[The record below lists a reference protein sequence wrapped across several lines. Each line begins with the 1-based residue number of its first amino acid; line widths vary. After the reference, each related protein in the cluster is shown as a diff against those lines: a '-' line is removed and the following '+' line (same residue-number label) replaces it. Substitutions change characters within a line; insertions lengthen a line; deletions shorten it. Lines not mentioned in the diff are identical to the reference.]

1 MEKSKYTPMMNHYLT
16 MKEQNPDAI
25 LFYRLGDFYE
35 MFFDD
40 ARTVSREL
48 DLVLTGRAA
57 GNGEK
62 APMCGV
68 PFHAA
73 DNYIQRLVNKGYK
86 VAICEQLSDPAAS
99 KGLVDRDIVK
109 IVTPGT
115 ILEDTGSRKEQ
126 YLAAVHADG
135 WNLAVL
141 YCELST
147 GELFYDVKEKSLV
160 ALQKSLKERDIAE
173 AVLSRNI
180 PKNWKQVLLEDPSLV
195 LSESA
200 VRELSFEEA
209 ELVPDEPSILMQTLS
224 LLLNYLED
232 TQKQKIRH
240 LQKAQP
246 LQQEK
251 TMILD
256 QETRRHLEITQSQSS
271 AAKAVSLW
279 EFLDVCRT
287 SMGSRTLAR
296 WLTQP
301 LADVSAIIRRQDALQ
316 VMTDQFLLRETLSEY
331 LSSVYDMDR
340 LATRIA
346 YGSASPR
353 DVQQLGV
360 SLKQIPGLLEAV
372 KVIEAWPQWQKT
384 PDCADLQER
393 IEQALNEELP
403 LTMKDGGIFRDG
415 YNARLDELRR
425 LSADGKSFILELEQ
439 KERERTGVKS
449 LKIGYNR
456 VFGYY
461 IDVRKNNLQAIKEE
475 FGYIPRQT
483 LANSTRFTTPEL
495 KERED
500 RILSANEERIALEM
514 ELFQE
519 LLQDVEHRLFDIHA
533 AARTAAEVDA
543 LLSLADQA
551 VKYGY
556 IRPSFHEGSQVT
568 VSEGR
573 HPILD
578 ARMSGYVS
586 NDWVMDADTDIQLI
600 TGPNM
605 GGKSTWMRQNALLV
619 IMAQA
624 GSFIPA
630 RKADLPVFDR
640 IFTRMGAGDDLLTGT
655 STFMAEMLEANNALR
670 FATSSS
676 LILFDEIGRGTATY
690 DGMALAQA
698 ILEYIESSI
707 HARTLFSTHY
717 HELTSLEE
725 TNPGIQNVHVDVKD
739 KKGTIE
745 FRYRII
751 PGKADKSYGI
761 NVAKLAKLP
770 SSVTDRALELL
781 QDLEAETDTGRWQP
795 SLFVMDRKPPAE
807 NVLLDRIDSL
817 NLDEMSPREALDCL
831 YELKKL
837 RKKVDD

>member
-1 MEKSKYTPMMNHYLT
+1 MMNHYLS

-35 MFFDD
+35 MFFED
-40 ARTVSREL
+40 AKTVSREL

-86 VAICEQLSDPAAS
+86 VAVCEQLSDPAVS

-115 ILEDTGSRKEQ
+115 ILEETGSRREQ

-135 WNLAVL
+135 WNLCVL

-147 GELFYDVKEKSLV
+147 GELFYDIREKSLI
-160 ALQKSLKERDIAE
+160 ALQKALKEKDIAE
-173 AVLSRNI
+173 AVLSRSI
-180 PKNWKQVLLEDPSLV
+180 SRNWKQVLAEDGGLV
-195 LSESA
+195 LSES
-200 VRELSFEEA
+200 VTGELGDGEA
-209 ELVPDEPSILMQTLS
+209 GLVPPEPAVLSETLS
-224 LLLNYLED
+224 LLFNYLED

-256 QETRRHLEITQSQSS
+256 QETRRHLEITKSQSS
-271 AAKAVSLW
+271 AARAVSLW
-279 EFLDVCRT
+279 EFMDVCCT
-287 SMGSRTLAR
+287 SMGSRLLAR

-301 LADVSAIIRRQDALQ
+301 LADRAGIEKRQEAVQ
-316 VMTDQFLLRETLSEY
+316 TMTDQFLLRETLNEY
-331 LSSVYDMDR
+331 LSSIYDMDR
-340 LATRIA
+340 LAARIA
-346 YGSASPR
+346 YGSAGPR
-353 DVQQLGV
+353 DVQQLGI
-360 SLKQIPGLLEAV
+360 SLKQIPGL
-372 KVIEAWPQWQKT
+372 IEALKGVQSWPEWQLT
-384 PDCADLQER
+384 PDCADLQTH
-393 IEQALNEELP
+393 IENALNDDIP
-403 LTMKDGGIFRDG
+403 LTLKDGGLFRDG
-415 YNARLDELRR
+415 YNSRLDELRR
-425 LSADGKSFILELEQ
+425 LSADGQSFILELEQ

-461 IDVRKNNLQAIKEE
+461 IDVRKSNLGAIKEE

-483 LANSTRFTTPEL
+483 LANSTRFTTAQL

-500 RILSANEERIALEM
+500 RILSANEERIALENQ
-514 ELFQE
+514 LFQE
-519 LLQDVEHRLFDIHA
+519 LLQEVEAHLFEIHE
-533 AARTAAEVDA
+533 AARTAAQADA
-543 LLSLADQA
+543 LLAMARQA

-556 IRPSFHEGSQVT
+556 IRPAFHEGTSVRIE
-568 VSEGR
+568 EGR

-578 ARMSGYVS
+578 TRLSSFVS
-586 NDWVMDADTDIQLI
+586 NDWVMESDTDIQLI

-630 RKADLPVFDR
+630 RQAQLPVFDR

-655 STFMAEMLEANNALR
+655 STFMAEMMEANNALR
-670 FATSSS
+670 YATDSS

-717 HELTSLEE
+717 HELTALEK
-725 TNPGIQNVHVDVKD
+725 TNPGIQNVHVDVKE
-739 KKGTIE
+739 KKDSIE
-745 FRYRII
+745 FWYRII
-751 PGKADKSYGI
+751 PGKSDRSYGI
-761 NVAKLAKLP
+761 NVARLAHLP
-770 SSVTDRALELL
+770 GSVTDRAVELL
-781 QDLEAETDTGRWQP
+781 QDLEADTDNTRWQP
-795 SLFVMDRKPPAE
+795 SLFVTDRQRPEE
-807 NVLLDRIDSL
+807 NRLLDRLDSL
-817 NLDEMSPREALDCL
+817 NVDEMTPREALDCL

-837 RKKVDD
+837 RKKAQD

>member
-1 MEKSKYTPMMNHYLT
+1 MMNHYLS

-35 MFFDD
+35 MFFED
-40 ARTVSREL
+40 AKTVSREL

-86 VAICEQLSDPAAS
+86 VAVCEQLSDPAAS

-115 ILEDTGSRKEQ
+115 ILEETGSRREQ

-135 WNLAVL
+135 WNLCVL

-147 GELFYDVKEKSLV
+147 GELFYDIREKSLI
-160 ALQKSLKERDIAE
+160 ALQKALKEKDIAE
-173 AVLSRNI
+173 AVLSRSI
-180 PKNWKQVLLEDPSLV
+180 SRNWKQVLAEDGGLV

-200 VRELSFEEA
+200 TGELADEEA
-209 ELVPDEPSILMQTLS
+209 GLVPPEPAVLSETLS
-224 LLLNYLED
+224 LLFNYLED

-256 QETRRHLEITQSQSS
+256 QETRRHLEITKSQSS
-271 AAKAVSLW
+271 AARAVSLW
-279 EFLDVCRT
+279 EFMDVCCT
-287 SMGSRTLAR
+287 SMGSRLLAR

-301 LADVSAIIRRQDALQ
+301 LADREGIEKRQEAVQ
-316 VMTDQFLLRETLSEY
+316 TMTDQFLLRETLNEY
-331 LSSVYDMDR
+331 LSSIYDMDR
-340 LATRIA
+340 LAARIA
-346 YGSASPR
+346 YGSAGPR
-353 DVQQLGV
+353 DVQQLGI
-360 SLKQIPGLLEAV
+360 SLKQIPGL
-372 KVIEAWPQWQKT
+372 IEALKGVQSWPEWQLT
-384 PDCADLQER
+384 PDCADLQTH
-393 IEQALNEELP
+393 IEDALNDDIP
-403 LTMKDGGIFRDG
+403 LTLKDGGLFRDG
-415 YNARLDELRR
+415 YNSRLDELRR
-425 LSADGKSFILELEQ
+425 LSADGQSFILELEQ

-461 IDVRKNNLQAIKEE
+461 IDVRKSNLGAIKEE

-483 LANSTRFTTPEL
+483 LANSTRFTTAQL

-500 RILSANEERIALEM
+500 RILSANEERVALENQ
-514 ELFQE
+514 LFQE
-519 LLQDVEHRLFDIHA
+519 LLQEVEAHLFEIHE
-533 AARTAAEVDA
+533 AARTAAQADA
-543 LLSLADQA
+543 LLAMARQA

-556 IRPSFHEGSQVT
+556 IRPAFHEGTSVRIE
-568 VSEGR
+568 EGR

-578 ARMSGYVS
+578 TRLSSFVS
-586 NDWVMDADTDIQLI
+586 NDWVMESDTDIQLI

-630 RKADLPVFDR
+630 RQAQLPVFDR

-655 STFMAEMLEANNALR
+655 STFMAEMMEANNALR
-670 FATSSS
+670 YATDSS

-717 HELTSLEE
+717 HELTALEK
-725 TNPGIQNVHVDVKD
+725 TNPGIQNVHVDVKE
-739 KKGTIE
+739 KKDSIE

-751 PGKADKSYGI
+751 PGKSDRSYGI
-761 NVAKLAKLP
+761 NVARLAHLP
-770 SSVTDRALELL
+770 GSVTDRAVELL
-781 QDLEAETDTGRWQP
+781 QDLEADTDNTRWQP
-795 SLFVMDRKPPAE
+795 SLFVTDRQRPEE
-807 NVLLDRIDSL
+807 NRLLDRLDSL
-817 NLDEMSPREALDCL
+817 NVDEMTPREALDCL

-837 RKKVDD
+837 RKKAQD

>member
-1 MEKSKYTPMMNHYLT
+1 MEKTKYTPMMNHYLS

-35 MFFDD
+35 MFFED
-40 ARTVSREL
+40 AKTVSREL

-86 VAICEQLSDPAAS
+86 VAVCEQLSDPAAS

-115 ILEDTGSRKEQ
+115 ILEETGSRREQ

-135 WNLAVL
+135 WNLCVL

-147 GELFYDVKEKSLV
+147 GELFYDIREKSLI
-160 ALQKSLKERDIAE
+160 ALQKALKEKDIAE
-173 AVLSRNI
+173 AVLSRSI
-180 PKNWKQVLLEDPSLV
+180 SRNWKQVLAEDGGLV

-200 VRELSFEEA
+200 TGELADEEA
-209 ELVPDEPSILMQTLS
+209 GLVPPEPAVLSETLS
-224 LLLNYLED
+224 LLFNYLED

-256 QETRRHLEITQSQSS
+256 QETRRHLEITKSQSS
-271 AAKAVSLW
+271 AARAVSLW
-279 EFLDVCRT
+279 EFMDVCYT
-287 SMGSRTLAR
+287 SMGSRLLAR

-301 LADVSAIIRRQDALQ
+301 LADREGIEKRQKAVQ
-316 VMTDQFLLRETLSEY
+316 TMTDQFLLRETLNEY
-331 LSSVYDMDR
+331 LSSIYDMDR
-340 LATRIA
+340 LAARIA
-346 YGSASPR
+346 YGSAGPR
-353 DVQQLGV
+353 DVQQLGI
-360 SLKQIPGLLEAV
+360 SLKQIPGL
-372 KVIEAWPQWQKT
+372 IEALKGVQSWPEWQLT
-384 PDCADLQER
+384 PDCADLQTH
-393 IEQALNEELP
+393 IEDALNDDIP
-403 LTMKDGGIFRDG
+403 LTLKDGGLFRDG
-415 YNARLDELRR
+415 YNSRLDELRR
-425 LSADGKSFILELEQ
+425 LSADGQSFILELEQ

-461 IDVRKNNLQAIKEE
+461 IDVRKSNLGAIKEE

-483 LANSTRFTTPEL
+483 LANSTRFTTAQL

-500 RILSANEERIALEM
+500 RILSANEERVALENQ
-514 ELFQE
+514 LFQE
-519 LLQDVEHRLFDIHA
+519 LLQEVEAHLFEIHE
-533 AARTAAEVDA
+533 AARTAAQADA
-543 LLSLADQA
+543 LLAMARQA

-556 IRPSFHEGSQVT
+556 IRPAFHEGTSVRIE
-568 VSEGR
+568 EGR

-578 ARMSGYVS
+578 TRLSGFVS
-586 NDWVMDADTDIQLI
+586 NDWVMESDTDIQLI

-630 RKADLPVFDR
+630 RQAQLPVFDR

-655 STFMAEMLEANNALR
+655 STFMAEMMEANNALR
-670 FATSSS
+670 YATDSS

-717 HELTSLEE
+717 HELTALEK
-725 TNPGIQNVHVDVKD
+725 TNPGIQNVHVDVKEKRD
-739 KKGTIE
+739 SIE

-751 PGKADKSYGI
+751 PGKSDRSYGI
-761 NVAKLAKLP
+761 NVARLAHLP
-770 SSVTDRALELL
+770 GSVTDRAVELL
-781 QDLEAETDTGRWQP
+781 QDLEADTDNTRWQP
-795 SLFVMDRKPPAE
+795 SLFVTDRQRPEE
-807 NVLLDRIDSL
+807 NRLLDRLDSL
-817 NLDEMSPREALDCL
+817 NVDEMTPREALDCL

-837 RKKVDD
+837 RKKAQD

>member
-1 MEKSKYTPMMNHYLT
+1 MEKTKYTPMMNHYLS

-35 MFFDD
+35 MFFED
-40 ARTVSREL
+40 AKTVSREL

-86 VAICEQLSDPAAS
+86 VAVCEQLSDPAAS

-115 ILEDTGSRKEQ
+115 ILEETGSRREQ

-135 WNLAVL
+135 WNLCVL

-147 GELFYDVKEKSLV
+147 GELFYDIREKSLI
-160 ALQKSLKERDIAE
+160 ALQKALKEKDIAE
-173 AVLSRNI
+173 AVLSRSI
-180 PKNWKQVLLEDPSLV
+180 SRNWKQVLAEDGGLV

-200 VRELSFEEA
+200 TGELADEEA
-209 ELVPDEPSILMQTLS
+209 GLVPPEPAVLSETLS
-224 LLLNYLED
+224 LLFNYLED

-256 QETRRHLEITQSQSS
+256 QETRRHLEITKSQSS
-271 AAKAVSLW
+271 AARAVSLW
-279 EFLDVCRT
+279 EFMDVCCT
-287 SMGSRTLAR
+287 SMGSRLLAR

-301 LADVSAIIRRQDALQ
+301 LADRAGIEKRQEAVQ
-316 VMTDQFLLRETLSEY
+316 TMTDQFLLRETLNEY
-331 LSSVYDMDR
+331 LSSIYDMDR
-340 LATRIA
+340 LAARIA
-346 YGSASPR
+346 YGSAGPR
-353 DVQQLGV
+353 DVQQLGI
-360 SLKQIPGLLEAV
+360 SLKQIPGL
-372 KVIEAWPQWQKT
+372 IEALKGVQSWPEWQLT
-384 PDCADLQER
+384 PDCADLQTH
-393 IEQALNEELP
+393 IEDALNDDIP
-403 LTMKDGGIFRDG
+403 LTLKDGGLFRDG
-415 YNARLDELRR
+415 YNSRLDELRR
-425 LSADGKSFILELEQ
+425 LSADGQSFILELEQ

-461 IDVRKNNLQAIKEE
+461 IDVRKSNLGAIKEE

-483 LANSTRFTTPEL
+483 LANSTRFTTAQL

-500 RILSANEERIALEM
+500 RILSANEERVALENQ
-514 ELFQE
+514 LFQE
-519 LLQDVEHRLFDIHA
+519 LLQEVEAHLFEIHE
-533 AARTAAEVDA
+533 AARTAAQADA
-543 LLSLADQA
+543 LLAMARQA

-556 IRPSFHEGSQVT
+556 IRPAFHEGTSVRIE
-568 VSEGR
+568 EGR

-578 ARMSGYVS
+578 TRLSSFVS
-586 NDWVMDADTDIQLI
+586 NDWVMESDTDIQLI

-630 RKADLPVFDR
+630 RQAQLPVFDR

-655 STFMAEMLEANNALR
+655 STFMAEMMEANNALR
-670 FATSSS
+670 YATDSS

-717 HELTSLEE
+717 HELTALEK
-725 TNPGIQNVHVDVKD
+725 TNPGIQNVHVDVKE
-739 KKGTIE
+739 KKDSIE
-745 FRYRII
+745 FRYRIV
-751 PGKADKSYGI
+751 PGKSDRSYGI
-761 NVAKLAKLP
+761 NVARLAHLP
-770 SSVTDRALELL
+770 GSVTDRAMELL
-781 QDLEAETDTGRWQP
+781 QDLEADTDNTRWQP
-795 SLFVMDRKPPAE
+795 SLFVTDRQRPEE
-807 NVLLDRIDSL
+807 NRLLDRLDSL
-817 NLDEMSPREALDCL
+817 NVDEMTPREALDCL

-837 RKKVDD
+837 RKKAQD

>member
-1 MEKSKYTPMMNHYLT
+1 MEKTKYTPMMNHYLS
-16 MKEQNPDAI
+16 MKERNPDAI

-40 ARTVSREL
+40 AKTVSREL

-86 VAICEQLSDPAAS
+86 VAVCEQLSDPSAS
-99 KGLVDRDIVK
+99 KGLVERDIVK

-115 ILEDTGSRKEQ
+115 ILEETGSRREQ
-126 YLAAVHADG
+126 YLAAVHVDG
-135 WNLAVL
+135 WNLSVL

-147 GELFYDVKEKSLV
+147 GELFYDIREKSLV
-160 ALQKSLKERDIAE
+160 ALQKALRERDIAE
-173 AVLSRNI
+173 VVLSRQI
-180 PKNWKQVLLEDPSLV
+180 SRNWKQALAQDPSLV

-200 VRELSFEEA
+200 AGEPDPDRK
-209 ELVPDEPSILMQTLS
+209 ELVPDKPHVLAGTLS

-240 LQKAQP
+240 LQKAVP

-256 QETRRHLEITQSQSS
+256 QETRQHLEITRSQSS
-271 AAKAVSLW
+271 AARAVSLW

-287 SMGSRTLAR
+287 SMGSRLLAR
-296 WLTQP
+296 WLCQP
-301 LADVSAIIRRQDALQ
+301 LADKEAIIRRQEAVQTL
-316 VMTDQFLLRETLSEY
+316 TDQFLMRETIGDCLSAM
-331 LSSVYDMDR
+331 YDMDR

-353 DVQQLGV
+353 DVGQLGL
-360 SLKQIPGLLEAV
+360 SLKQIPALLEAARPV
-372 KVIEAWPQWQKT
+372 TSWPEWQIT
-384 PDCADLQER
+384 PDCSGLQKK
-393 IEQALNEELP
+393 IEDALIEDLP
-403 LTMKDGGIFRDG
+403 LTMKDGGLFRDG
-415 YNARLDELRR
+415 YDSRLDELRR
-425 LSADGKSFILELEQ
+425 LSADGNSFILDLEQ
-439 KERERTGVKS
+439 RERERTGVKS

-461 IDVRKNNLQAIKEE
+461 IDVRKGNLSAIKEE

-483 LANSTRFTTPEL
+483 LANSTRFTTAEL

-500 RILSANEERIALEM
+500 RILSANDERISLEAS
-514 ELFQE
+514 LFQD
-519 LLQDVEHRLFDIHA
+519 LLKEVESHLFEIHA
-533 AARTAAEVDA
+533 AARTAAQIDA
-543 LLSLADQA
+543 LLALADQA
-551 VKYGY
+551 VRYGY
-556 IRPSFHEGSQVT
+556 TRPVFHEDPAVDIR
-568 VSEGR
+568 EGR

-578 ARMSGYVS
+578 TRMSGYVS
-586 NDWVMDADTDIQLI
+586 NDWVMGADTDIQLI

-630 RKADLPVFDR
+630 RSASLPVFDR
-640 IFTRMGAGDDLLTGT
+640 IFTRMGAADDLLTGT
-655 STFMAEMLEANNALR
+655 STFMAEMQEANNALR
-670 FATSSS
+670 YATDRS

-717 HELTSLEE
+717 HELTAMEAD
-725 TNPGIQNVHVDVKD
+725 NPGIQNVHVDVKE
-739 KKGTIE
+739 KQETVE

-761 NVAKLAKLP
+761 NVARLARLP
-770 SSVTDRALELL
+770 ESVTDRAQELL
-781 QDLEAETDTGRWQP
+781 DELESDTGQSRWQP

-807 NVLLDRIDSL
+807 NRLMDRLDA
-817 NLDEMSPREALDCL
+817 LDLDGMSPREALDCL

-837 RKKVDD
+837 RKEVKN

>member
-1 MEKSKYTPMMNHYLT
+1 MEKTKYTPMMNHYLS

-35 MFFDD
+35 MFFED
-40 ARTVSREL
+40 AKTVSREL

-86 VAICEQLSDPAAS
+86 VAVCEQLSDPAAS

-115 ILEDTGSRKEQ
+115 ILEETGSRREQ

-135 WNLAVL
+135 WNLCVL

-147 GELFYDVKEKSLV
+147 GELFYDIREKSLI
-160 ALQKSLKERDIAE
+160 ALQKALKEKDIAE
-173 AVLSRNI
+173 AVLSRSI
-180 PKNWKQVLLEDPSLV
+180 SRNWKQVLAEDGGLV

-200 VRELSFEEA
+200 TGELADEEA
-209 ELVPDEPSILMQTLS
+209 GLVPPEPAVLSETLS
-224 LLLNYLED
+224 LLFNYLED

-256 QETRRHLEITQSQSS
+256 QETRRHLEITKSQSS
-271 AAKAVSLW
+271 AARAVSLW
-279 EFLDVCRT
+279 EFMDVCCT
-287 SMGSRTLAR
+287 SMGSRLLAR

-301 LADVSAIIRRQDALQ
+301 LADREGIEKRQEAVQ
-316 VMTDQFLLRETLSEY
+316 TMTDQFLLRETLNEY
-331 LSSVYDMDR
+331 LSSIYDMDR
-340 LATRIA
+340 LAARIA
-346 YGSASPR
+346 YGSAGPR
-353 DVQQLGV
+353 DVQQLGI
-360 SLKQIPGLLEAV
+360 SLKQIPGL
-372 KVIEAWPQWQKT
+372 IEALKGVQSWPEWQLT
-384 PDCADLQER
+384 PDCADLQTH
-393 IEQALNEELP
+393 IEDALNDDIP
-403 LTMKDGGIFRDG
+403 LTLKDGGLFRDG
-415 YNARLDELRR
+415 YNSRLDELRR
-425 LSADGKSFILELEQ
+425 LSADGQSFILELEQ

-461 IDVRKNNLQAIKEE
+461 IDVRKSNLGAIKEE

-483 LANSTRFTTPEL
+483 LANSTRFTTAQL

-500 RILSANEERIALEM
+500 RILSANEERVALENQ
-514 ELFQE
+514 LFQE
-519 LLQDVEHRLFDIHA
+519 LLQEVEAHLFEIHE
-533 AARTAAEVDA
+533 AARTAAQADA
-543 LLSLADQA
+543 LLAMARQA

-556 IRPSFHEGSQVT
+556 IRPAFHEGTSVRIE
-568 VSEGR
+568 EGR

-578 ARMSGYVS
+578 TRLSSFVS
-586 NDWVMDADTDIQLI
+586 NDWVMESDTDIQLI

-630 RKADLPVFDR
+630 RQAQLPVFDR

-655 STFMAEMLEANNALR
+655 STFMAEMMEANNALR
-670 FATSSS
+670 YATDSS

-717 HELTSLEE
+717 HELTALEK
-725 TNPGIQNVHVDVKD
+725 TNPGIQNVHVDVKE
-739 KKGTIE
+739 KKDSIE

-751 PGKADKSYGI
+751 PGKSDRSYGI
-761 NVAKLAKLP
+761 NVARLAHLP
-770 SSVTDRALELL
+770 GSVTDRAVELL
-781 QDLEAETDTGRWQP
+781 QDLEADTDNTRWQP
-795 SLFVMDRKPPAE
+795 SLFVTDRQRPEE
-807 NVLLDRIDSL
+807 NRLLDRLDSL
-817 NLDEMSPREALDCL
+817 NVDEMTPREALDCL

-837 RKKVDD
+837 RKKAQD

>member
-1 MEKSKYTPMMNHYLT
+1 MMNHYLS

-35 MFFDD
+35 MFFED
-40 ARTVSREL
+40 AKTVSREL

-86 VAICEQLSDPAAS
+86 VAVCEQLSDPAAS

-115 ILEDTGSRKEQ
+115 ILEETGSRREQ

-135 WNLAVL
+135 WNLCVL

-147 GELFYDVKEKSLV
+147 GELFYDIREKSLI
-160 ALQKSLKERDIAE
+160 ALQKALKEKDIAE
-173 AVLSRNI
+173 AVLSRSI
-180 PKNWKQVLLEDPSLV
+180 SRNWKQVLAEDGGLV
-195 LSESA
+195 LSES
-200 VRELSFEEA
+200 VTGELGDGEA
-209 ELVPDEPSILMQTLS
+209 GLVPPEPAVLSETLS
-224 LLLNYLED
+224 LLFNYLED

-256 QETRRHLEITQSQSS
+256 QETRRHLEITKSQSS
-271 AAKAVSLW
+271 AARAVSLW
-279 EFLDVCRT
+279 EFMDVCCT
-287 SMGSRTLAR
+287 SMGSRLLAR

-301 LADVSAIIRRQDALQ
+301 LADRAGIEKRQEAVQ
-316 VMTDQFLLRETLSEY
+316 TMTDQFLLRETLNEY
-331 LSSVYDMDR
+331 LSSIYDMDR
-340 LATRIA
+340 LAARIA
-346 YGSASPR
+346 YGSAGPR
-353 DVQQLGV
+353 DVQQLGI
-360 SLKQIPGLLEAV
+360 SLKQIPGL
-372 KVIEAWPQWQKT
+372 IEALKGVQSWPEWQLT
-384 PDCADLQER
+384 PDCADLQTH
-393 IEQALNEELP
+393 IENALNDDIP
-403 LTMKDGGIFRDG
+403 LTLKDGGLFRDG
-415 YNARLDELRR
+415 YNSRLDELRR
-425 LSADGKSFILELEQ
+425 LSADGQSFILELEQ

-461 IDVRKNNLQAIKEE
+461 IDVRKSNLGAIKEE

-483 LANSTRFTTPEL
+483 LANSTRFTTAQL

-500 RILSANEERIALEM
+500 RILSANEERIALENQ
-514 ELFQE
+514 LFQE
-519 LLQDVEHRLFDIHA
+519 LLQEVEAHLFEIHE
-533 AARTAAEVDA
+533 AARTAAQADA
-543 LLSLADQA
+543 LLAMARQA

-556 IRPSFHEGSQVT
+556 IRPAFHEGTSVRIE
-568 VSEGR
+568 EGR

-578 ARMSGYVS
+578 TRLSSFVS
-586 NDWVMDADTDIQLI
+586 NDWVMESDTDIQLI

-630 RKADLPVFDR
+630 RQAQLPVFDR

-655 STFMAEMLEANNALR
+655 STFMAEMMEANNALR
-670 FATSSS
+670 YATDSS

-717 HELTSLEE
+717 HELTALEK
-725 TNPGIQNVHVDVKD
+725 TNPGIQNVHVDVKE
-739 KKGTIE
+739 KKDSIE

-751 PGKADKSYGI
+751 PGKSDRSYGI
-761 NVAKLAKLP
+761 NVARLAHLP
-770 SSVTDRALELL
+770 GSVTDRAVELL
-781 QDLEAETDTGRWQP
+781 QDLEADTDNTRWQP
-795 SLFVMDRKPPAE
+795 SLFVTDRQRPEE
-807 NVLLDRIDSL
+807 NRLLDRLDSL
-817 NLDEMSPREALDCL
+817 NVDEMTPREALDCL

-837 RKKVDD
+837 RKKAQD

>member
-1 MEKSKYTPMMNHYLT
+1 MMNHYLS

-35 MFFDD
+35 MFFED
-40 ARTVSREL
+40 AKTVSREL

-86 VAICEQLSDPAAS
+86 VAVCEQLSDPAAS

-115 ILEDTGSRKEQ
+115 ILEETGSRREQ

-135 WNLAVL
+135 WNLCVL

-147 GELFYDVKEKSLV
+147 GELFYDIREKSLI
-160 ALQKSLKERDIAE
+160 ALQKALKEKDIAE
-173 AVLSRNI
+173 AVLSRSI
-180 PKNWKQVLLEDPSLV
+180 SRNWKQVLAEDGGLV

-200 VRELSFEEA
+200 TGELADEEA
-209 ELVPDEPSILMQTLS
+209 GLVPPEPAVLSETLS
-224 LLLNYLED
+224 LLFNYLED

-256 QETRRHLEITQSQSS
+256 QETRRHLEITKSQSS
-271 AAKAVSLW
+271 AARAVSLW
-279 EFLDVCRT
+279 EFMDVCYT
-287 SMGSRTLAR
+287 SMGSRLLAR

-301 LADVSAIIRRQDALQ
+301 LADREGIEKRQKAVQ
-316 VMTDQFLLRETLSEY
+316 TMTDQFLLRETLNEY
-331 LSSVYDMDR
+331 LSSIYDMDR
-340 LATRIA
+340 LAARIA
-346 YGSASPR
+346 YGSAGPR
-353 DVQQLGV
+353 DVQQLGI
-360 SLKQIPGLLEAV
+360 SLKQIPGL
-372 KVIEAWPQWQKT
+372 IEALKGVQSWPEWQLT
-384 PDCADLQER
+384 PDCADLQTH
-393 IEQALNEELP
+393 IEDALNDDIP
-403 LTMKDGGIFRDG
+403 LTLKDGGLFRDG
-415 YNARLDELRR
+415 YNSRLDELRR
-425 LSADGKSFILELEQ
+425 LSADGQSFILELEQ

-461 IDVRKNNLQAIKEE
+461 IDVRKSNLGAIKEE

-483 LANSTRFTTPEL
+483 LANSTRFTTAQL

-500 RILSANEERIALEM
+500 RILSANEERVALENQ
-514 ELFQE
+514 LFQE
-519 LLQDVEHRLFDIHA
+519 LLQEVEAHLFEIHE
-533 AARTAAEVDA
+533 AARTAAQADA
-543 LLSLADQA
+543 LLAMARQA

-556 IRPSFHEGSQVT
+556 IRPAFHEGTSVRIE
-568 VSEGR
+568 EGR

-578 ARMSGYVS
+578 TRLSGFVS
-586 NDWVMDADTDIQLI
+586 NDWVMESDTDIQLI

-630 RKADLPVFDR
+630 RQAQLPVFDR

-655 STFMAEMLEANNALR
+655 STFMAEMMEANNALR
-670 FATSSS
+670 YATDSS

-717 HELTSLEE
+717 HELTALEK
-725 TNPGIQNVHVDVKD
+725 TNPGIQNVHVDVKEKRD
-739 KKGTIE
+739 SIE

-751 PGKADKSYGI
+751 PGKSDRSYGI
-761 NVAKLAKLP
+761 NVARLAHLP
-770 SSVTDRALELL
+770 GSVTDRAVELL
-781 QDLEAETDTGRWQP
+781 QDLEADTDNTRWQP
-795 SLFVMDRKPPAE
+795 SLFVTDRQRPEE
-807 NVLLDRIDSL
+807 NRLLDRLDSL
-817 NLDEMSPREALDCL
+817 NVDEMTPREALDCL

-837 RKKVDD
+837 RKKAQD

>member
-1 MEKSKYTPMMNHYLT
+1 MEKTKYTPMMNHYLR

-35 MFFDD
+35 MFFED
-40 ARTVSREL
+40 AKTVSREL

-86 VAICEQLSDPAAS
+86 VAVCEQLSDPAAS

-115 ILEDTGSRKEQ
+115 ILEETGSRREQ

-135 WNLAVL
+135 WNLCVL

-147 GELFYDVKEKSLV
+147 GELFYDIREKSLI
-160 ALQKSLKERDIAE
+160 ALQKALKEKDIAE
-173 AVLSRNI
+173 AVLSRSI
-180 PKNWKQVLLEDPSLV
+180 SRNWKQVLAEDGGLV

-200 VRELSFEEA
+200 TGELADEEA
-209 ELVPDEPSILMQTLS
+209 GLVPPEPAVLSETLS
-224 LLLNYLED
+224 LLFNYLED

-256 QETRRHLEITQSQSS
+256 QETRRHLEITKSQSS
-271 AAKAVSLW
+271 AARAVSLW
-279 EFLDVCRT
+279 EFMDVCCT
-287 SMGSRTLAR
+287 SMGSRLLAR

-301 LADVSAIIRRQDALQ
+301 LADREGIEKRQEAVQ
-316 VMTDQFLLRETLSEY
+316 TMTDQFLLRETLNEY
-331 LSSVYDMDR
+331 LSSIYDMDR
-340 LATRIA
+340 LAARIA
-346 YGSASPR
+346 YGSAGPR
-353 DVQQLGV
+353 DVQQLGI
-360 SLKQIPGLLEAV
+360 SLKQIPGL
-372 KVIEAWPQWQKT
+372 IEALKGVQSWPEWQLT
-384 PDCADLQER
+384 PDCADLQTH
-393 IEQALNEELP
+393 IEDALNDDIP
-403 LTMKDGGIFRDG
+403 LTLKDGGLFRDG
-415 YNARLDELRR
+415 YNSRLDELRR
-425 LSADGKSFILELEQ
+425 LSADGQSFILELEQ

-461 IDVRKNNLQAIKEE
+461 IDVRKSNLGAIKEE

-483 LANSTRFTTPEL
+483 LANSTRFTTAQL

-500 RILSANEERIALEM
+500 RILSANEERVALENQ
-514 ELFQE
+514 LFQE
-519 LLQDVEHRLFDIHA
+519 LLQEVEAHLFEIHE
-533 AARTAAEVDA
+533 AARTAAQADA
-543 LLSLADQA
+543 LLAMARQA

-556 IRPSFHEGSQVT
+556 IRPAFHEGTSVRIE
-568 VSEGR
+568 EGR

-578 ARMSGYVS
+578 TRLSSFVS
-586 NDWVMDADTDIQLI
+586 NDWVMESDTDIQLI

-630 RKADLPVFDR
+630 RQAQLPVFDR

-655 STFMAEMLEANNALR
+655 STFMAEMMEANNALR
-670 FATSSS
+670 YATDSS

-717 HELTSLEE
+717 HELTALEK
-725 TNPGIQNVHVDVKD
+725 TNPGIQNVHVDVKE
-739 KKGTIE
+739 KKDSIE

-751 PGKADKSYGI
+751 PGKSDRSYGI
-761 NVAKLAKLP
+761 NVARLAHLP
-770 SSVTDRALELL
+770 GSVTDRAVELL
-781 QDLEAETDTGRWQP
+781 QDLEADTDNTRWQP
-795 SLFVMDRKPPAE
+795 SLFVTDRQRPEE
-807 NVLLDRIDSL
+807 NRLLDRLDSL
-817 NLDEMSPREALDCL
+817 NVDEMTPREALDCL

-837 RKKVDD
+837 RKKAQD

>member
-1 MEKSKYTPMMNHYLT
+1 MMNHYLS

-35 MFFDD
+35 MFFED
-40 ARTVSREL
+40 AKTVSREL

-86 VAICEQLSDPAAS
+86 VAVCEQLSDPAAS

-115 ILEDTGSRKEQ
+115 ILEETGSRREQ

-135 WNLAVL
+135 WNLCVL

-147 GELFYDVKEKSLV
+147 GELFYDIREKSLI
-160 ALQKSLKERDIAE
+160 ALQKALKEKDIAE
-173 AVLSRNI
+173 AVLSRSI
-180 PKNWKQVLLEDPSLV
+180 SRNWKQVLAEDGGLV

-200 VRELSFEEA
+200 TGELADEEA
-209 ELVPDEPSILMQTLS
+209 GLVPPEPAVLSETLS
-224 LLLNYLED
+224 LLFNYLED

-256 QETRRHLEITQSQSS
+256 QETRRHLEITKSQSS
-271 AAKAVSLW
+271 AARAVSLW
-279 EFLDVCRT
+279 EFMDVCCT
-287 SMGSRTLAR
+287 SMGSRLLAR

-301 LADVSAIIRRQDALQ
+301 LADREGIEKRQEAVQ
-316 VMTDQFLLRETLSEY
+316 TMTDQFLLRETLNEY
-331 LSSVYDMDR
+331 LSSIYDMDR
-340 LATRIA
+340 LAARIA
-346 YGSASPR
+346 YGSAGPR
-353 DVQQLGV
+353 DVQQLGI
-360 SLKQIPGLLEAV
+360 SLKQIPGL
-372 KVIEAWPQWQKT
+372 IEALKGVQSWPEWQLT
-384 PDCADLQER
+384 PDCADLQTH
-393 IEQALNEELP
+393 IEDALNDDIP
-403 LTMKDGGIFRDG
+403 LTLKDGGLFRDG
-415 YNARLDELRR
+415 YNSRLDELRR
-425 LSADGKSFILELEQ
+425 LSADGQSFILELEQ

-461 IDVRKNNLQAIKEE
+461 IDVRKSNLGAIKEE

-483 LANSTRFTTPEL
+483 LANSTRFTTAQL

-500 RILSANEERIALEM
+500 RILSANEERVALENQ
-514 ELFQE
+514 LFQE
-519 LLQDVEHRLFDIHA
+519 LLQEVEAHLFEIHE
-533 AARTAAEVDA
+533 AARTAAQADA
-543 LLSLADQA
+543 LLAMARQA

-556 IRPSFHEGSQVT
+556 IRPAFHEGTSVRIE
-568 VSEGR
+568 EGR

-578 ARMSGYVS
+578 TRLSSFVS
-586 NDWVMDADTDIQLI
+586 NDWVMESDTDIQLI

-630 RKADLPVFDR
+630 RQAQLPVFDR

-655 STFMAEMLEANNALR
+655 STFMAEMMEANNALR
-670 FATSSS
+670 YATDSS

-717 HELTSLEE
+717 HELTALEK
-725 TNPGIQNVHVDVKD
+725 TNPGIQNVHVDVKE
-739 KKGTIE
+739 KKDSIE

-751 PGKADKSYGI
+751 PGKSDRSYGI
-761 NVAKLAKLP
+761 NVARLAHLP
-770 SSVTDRALELL
+770 GSVTDRAVELL
-781 QDLEAETDTGRWQP
+781 QDLEADTDNTRWQP
-795 SLFVMDRKPPAE
+795 SMFVTDRQRPEE
-807 NVLLDRIDSL
+807 NRLLDRLDSL
-817 NLDEMSPREALDCL
+817 NVDEMTPREALDCL

-837 RKKVDD
+837 RKKAQD

>member
-1 MEKSKYTPMMNHYLT
+1 MEKTKYTPMMNHYLS

-35 MFFDD
+35 MFFED
-40 ARTVSREL
+40 AKTVSREL

-86 VAICEQLSDPAAS
+86 VAVCEQLSDPAAS

-115 ILEDTGSRKEQ
+115 ILEETGSRREQ

-135 WNLAVL
+135 WNLCVL

-147 GELFYDVKEKSLV
+147 GELFYDIREKSLI
-160 ALQKSLKERDIAE
+160 ALQKALKEKDIAE
-173 AVLSRNI
+173 AVLSRSI
-180 PKNWKQVLLEDPSLV
+180 SRNWKQVLAEDGGLV
-195 LSESA
+195 LSES
-200 VRELSFEEA
+200 VTGELGDGEA
-209 ELVPDEPSILMQTLS
+209 GLVPPEPAVLSETLS
-224 LLLNYLED
+224 LLFNYLED

-256 QETRRHLEITQSQSS
+256 QETRRHLEITKSQSS
-271 AAKAVSLW
+271 AARAVSLW
-279 EFLDVCRT
+279 EFMDVCCT
-287 SMGSRTLAR
+287 SMGSRLLAR

-301 LADVSAIIRRQDALQ
+301 LADRAGIEKRQEAVQ
-316 VMTDQFLLRETLSEY
+316 TMTDQFLLRETLNEY
-331 LSSVYDMDR
+331 LSSIYDMDR
-340 LATRIA
+340 LAARIA
-346 YGSASPR
+346 YGSAGPR
-353 DVQQLGV
+353 DVQQLGI
-360 SLKQIPGLLEAV
+360 SLKQIPGL
-372 KVIEAWPQWQKT
+372 IEALKGVQSWPEWQLT
-384 PDCADLQER
+384 PDCADLQTH
-393 IEQALNEELP
+393 IENALNDDIP
-403 LTMKDGGIFRDG
+403 LTLKDGGLFRDG
-415 YNARLDELRR
+415 YNSRLDELRR
-425 LSADGKSFILELEQ
+425 LSADGQSFILELEQ

-461 IDVRKNNLQAIKEE
+461 IDVRKSNLGAIKEE

-483 LANSTRFTTPEL
+483 LANSTRFTTAQL

-500 RILSANEERIALEM
+500 RILSANEERIALENQ
-514 ELFQE
+514 LFQE
-519 LLQDVEHRLFDIHA
+519 LLQEVEAHLFEIHE
-533 AARTAAEVDA
+533 AARTAAQADA
-543 LLSLADQA
+543 LLAMARQA

-556 IRPSFHEGSQVT
+556 IRPAFHEGTSVRIE
-568 VSEGR
+568 EGR

-578 ARMSGYVS
+578 TRLSSFVS
-586 NDWVMDADTDIQLI
+586 NDWVMESDTDIQLI

-630 RKADLPVFDR
+630 RQAQLPVFDR

-655 STFMAEMLEANNALR
+655 STFMAEMMEANNALR
-670 FATSSS
+670 YATDSS

-717 HELTSLEE
+717 HELTALEK
-725 TNPGIQNVHVDVKD
+725 TNPGIQNVHVDVKE
-739 KKGTIE
+739 KKDSIE

-751 PGKADKSYGI
+751 PGKSDRSYGI
-761 NVAKLAKLP
+761 NVARLAHLP
-770 SSVTDRALELL
+770 GSVTDRAVELL
-781 QDLEAETDTGRWQP
+781 QDLEADTDNTRWQP
-795 SLFVMDRKPPAE
+795 SLFVTDRQRPEE
-807 NVLLDRIDSL
+807 NRLLDRLDSL
-817 NLDEMSPREALDCL
+817 NVDEMTPREALDCL

-837 RKKVDD
+837 RKKAQD

>member
-1 MEKSKYTPMMNHYLT
+1 MMNHYLS

-35 MFFDD
+35 MFFED
-40 ARTVSREL
+40 AKTVSREL

-86 VAICEQLSDPAAS
+86 VAVCEQLSDPAAS

-115 ILEDTGSRKEQ
+115 ILEETGSRREQ

-135 WNLAVL
+135 WNLCVL

-147 GELFYDVKEKSLV
+147 GELFYDIREKSLI
-160 ALQKSLKERDIAE
+160 ALQKALKEKDIAE
-173 AVLSRNI
+173 AVLSRSI
-180 PKNWKQVLLEDPSLV
+180 SRNWKQVLAEDGGLV

-200 VRELSFEEA
+200 TGELADEEA
-209 ELVPDEPSILMQTLS
+209 GLVPPEPAVLSETLS
-224 LLLNYLED
+224 LLFNYLED

-256 QETRRHLEITQSQSS
+256 QETRRHLEITKSQSS
-271 AAKAVSLW
+271 AARAVSLW
-279 EFLDVCRT
+279 EFMDVCCT
-287 SMGSRTLAR
+287 SMGSRLLAR

-301 LADVSAIIRRQDALQ
+301 LADRAGIEKRQEAVQ
-316 VMTDQFLLRETLSEY
+316 TMTDQFLLRETLNEY
-331 LSSVYDMDR
+331 LSSIYDMDR
-340 LATRIA
+340 LAARIA
-346 YGSASPR
+346 YGSAGPR
-353 DVQQLGV
+353 DVQQLGI
-360 SLKQIPGLLEAV
+360 SLKQIPGL
-372 KVIEAWPQWQKT
+372 IEALKGVQSWPEWQLT
-384 PDCADLQER
+384 PDCADLQTH
-393 IEQALNEELP
+393 IEDALNDDIP
-403 LTMKDGGIFRDG
+403 LTLKDGGLFRDG
-415 YNARLDELRR
+415 YNSRLDELRR
-425 LSADGKSFILELEQ
+425 LSADGQSFILELEQ

-461 IDVRKNNLQAIKEE
+461 IDVRKSNLGAIKEE

-483 LANSTRFTTPEL
+483 LANSTRFTTAQL

-500 RILSANEERIALEM
+500 RILSANEERVALENQ
-514 ELFQE
+514 LFQE
-519 LLQDVEHRLFDIHA
+519 LLQEVEAHLFEIHE
-533 AARTAAEVDA
+533 AARTAAQADA
-543 LLSLADQA
+543 LLAMARQA

-556 IRPSFHEGSQVT
+556 IRPAFHEGTSVRIE
-568 VSEGR
+568 EGR

-578 ARMSGYVS
+578 TRLSSFVS
-586 NDWVMDADTDIQLI
+586 NDWVMESDTDIQLI

-630 RKADLPVFDR
+630 RQAQLPVFDR

-655 STFMAEMLEANNALR
+655 STFMAEMMEANNALR
-670 FATSSS
+670 YATDSS

-717 HELTSLEE
+717 HELTALEK
-725 TNPGIQNVHVDVKD
+725 TNPGIQNVHVDVKE
-739 KKGTIE
+739 KKDSIE
-745 FRYRII
+745 FRYRIV
-751 PGKADKSYGI
+751 PGKSDRSYGI
-761 NVAKLAKLP
+761 NVARLAHLP
-770 SSVTDRALELL
+770 GSVTDRAMELL
-781 QDLEAETDTGRWQP
+781 QDLEADTDNTRWQP
-795 SLFVMDRKPPAE
+795 SLFVTDRQRPEE
-807 NVLLDRIDSL
+807 NRLLDRLDSL
-817 NLDEMSPREALDCL
+817 NVDEMTPREALDCL

-837 RKKVDD
+837 RKKAQD

>member
-1 MEKSKYTPMMNHYLT
+1 MEKTKYTPMMNHYLS

-35 MFFDD
+35 MFFED
-40 ARTVSREL
+40 AKTVSREL

-86 VAICEQLSDPAAS
+86 VAVCEQLSDPAAS

-115 ILEDTGSRKEQ
+115 ILEETGSRREQ

-135 WNLAVL
+135 WNLCVL

-147 GELFYDVKEKSLV
+147 GELFYDIREKSLI
-160 ALQKSLKERDIAE
+160 ALQKALKEKDIAE
-173 AVLSRNI
+173 AVLSRSI
-180 PKNWKQVLLEDPSLV
+180 SRNWKQVLAEDGGLV

-200 VRELSFEEA
+200 TGELADEEA
-209 ELVPDEPSILMQTLS
+209 GLVPPEPAVLSETLS
-224 LLLNYLED
+224 LLFNYLED

-256 QETRRHLEITQSQSS
+256 QETRRHLEITKSQSS
-271 AAKAVSLW
+271 AARAVSLW
-279 EFLDVCRT
+279 EFMDVCCT
-287 SMGSRTLAR
+287 SMGSRLLAR

-301 LADVSAIIRRQDALQ
+301 LADREGIEKRQEAVQ
-316 VMTDQFLLRETLSEY
+316 TMTDQFLLRETLNEY
-331 LSSVYDMDR
+331 LSSIYDMDR
-340 LATRIA
+340 LAARIA
-346 YGSASPR
+346 YGSAGPR
-353 DVQQLGV
+353 DVQQLGI
-360 SLKQIPGLLEAV
+360 SLKQIPGL
-372 KVIEAWPQWQKT
+372 IEALKGVQSWPEWQLT
-384 PDCADLQER
+384 PDCADLQTH
-393 IEQALNEELP
+393 IEDALNDDIP
-403 LTMKDGGIFRDG
+403 LTLKDGGLFRDG
-415 YNARLDELRR
+415 YNSRLDELRR
-425 LSADGKSFILELEQ
+425 LSADGQSFILELEQ

-461 IDVRKNNLQAIKEE
+461 IDVRKSNLGAIKEE

-483 LANSTRFTTPEL
+483 LANSTRFTTAQL

-500 RILSANEERIALEM
+500 RILSANEERVALENQ
-514 ELFQE
+514 LFQE
-519 LLQDVEHRLFDIHA
+519 LLQEVEAHLFEIHE
-533 AARTAAEVDA
+533 AARTAAQADA
-543 LLSLADQA
+543 LLAMARQA

-556 IRPSFHEGSQVT
+556 IRPAFHEGTSVRIE
-568 VSEGR
+568 EGR

-578 ARMSGYVS
+578 TRLSSFVS
-586 NDWVMDADTDIQLI
+586 NDWVMESDTDIQLI

-630 RKADLPVFDR
+630 RQAQLPVFDR

-655 STFMAEMLEANNALR
+655 STFMAEMMEANNALR
-670 FATSSS
+670 YATDSS
-676 LILFDEIGRGTATY
+676 LILFDEIGRGTATD
-690 DGMALAQA
+690 DGLALAQA

-717 HELTSLEE
+717 HELTALEK
-725 TNPGIQNVHVDVKD
+725 TNPGIQNVHVDVKE
-739 KKGTIE
+739 KKDSIE

-751 PGKADKSYGI
+751 PGKSDRSYGI
-761 NVAKLAKLP
+761 NVARLAHLP
-770 SSVTDRALELL
+770 GSVTDRAVELL
-781 QDLEAETDTGRWQP
+781 QDLEADTDNTRWQP
-795 SLFVMDRKPPAE
+795 SLFVTDRQRPEE
-807 NVLLDRIDSL
+807 NRLLDRLDSL
-817 NLDEMSPREALDCL
+817 NVDEMTPREALDCL

-837 RKKVDD
+837 RKKAQD